1 MKRNYLLIFFAA
13 LSAHSFGQLNIQS
26 GATFVVQNG
35 ATVTVQGDIT
45 SNADIQGNG
54 TILLKGSSLQTVNM
68 NGFSIQ
74 NLQVDNA
81 NNIALGGNVTIG
93 TSVLFTS
100 GKIQLNTYDFTLS
113 STSTLTGYDATKYL
127 VTNNTGRVIRTSLG
141 NTAFTFPV
149 GFDLSSYNP
158 LTLTQNGTVDNIG
171 VRCLSNVLK
180 NGGSGAPFVK
190 EVVDASWAVTEG
202 TAGGNNLT
210 MTSGWSGT
218 DELTGFNR
226 AKTGISYYDGV
237 GWDMTNAQTGASSG
251 AGPYT
256 VTRSNITS
264 LANGGYFAVGTRPV
278 MTQLLV
284 SPKALLQG
292 AVNGSTGT
300 MTDLLRSGGLLP
312 LTDPYTGLA
321 GFTHSGSGGGET
333 IPSTVLTAT
342 GTNSDITDWVFLSL
356 HDGTTGTV
364 LSTHAVLI
372 QKDGNI
378 VDVDGTNTK
387 TNYINFAGFPA
398 GSYFVSVRHRNHLGV
413 RSASNLALSRT
424 VTTSLDFTSSLSS
437 AFAGSVTNNAM
448 ATLGGGFFG
457 LWGGDINRN
466 KNVKFNGPGNDL
478 NELLNTCLS
487 GNKTISLNGYS
498 PCDLNLDRVTK
509 FNGPGN
515 DLNVLLNT
523 ILGGD
528 KTRIINQPNF

>member
-1 MKRNYLLIFFAA
+1 MKKNYLLFLFAA
-13 LSAHSFGQLNIQS
+13 LSASSYGQLNIQS
-26 GATFVVQNG
+26 GATFVVQSG

-45 SNADIQGNG
+45 SNADIQGTG
-54 TILLKGSSLQTVNM
+54 TILLKGSTLQTVNM

-74 NLQVDNA
+74 NLQIDNG
-81 NNIALGGNVTIG
+81 NNIALGGNVTVG
-93 TSVLFTS
+93 SSLLFTS
-100 GKIQLNTYDFTLS
+100 GKIQLNTYDFTAGS
-113 STSTLTGYDATKYL
+113 AATLTGYDGTKYF
-127 VTNNTGRVIRTSLG
+127 VTNNTGRLIRSSLG
-141 NTAFTFPV
+141 NSPFTYPV
-149 GFDLSSYNP
+149 GYDLTTYNP
-158 LTLTQNGTVDNIG
+158 VTLTQNGTVDNIG
-171 VRCLSNVLK
+171 VRCLSGVLQ
-180 NGGSGAPFVK
+180 NGSSGSPFVK
-190 EVVDASWAVTEG
+190 EVVDASWAVSEG

-210 MTSGWSGT
+210 MTTGWNGT

-226 AKTGISYYDGV
+226 NKTGISNYDGI

-251 AGPYT
+251 AGPYAI
-256 VTRSNITS
+256 TRSNITS
-264 LANGGYFAVGTRPV
+264 LANGGIFAVGTRPV

-300 MTDLLRSGGLLP
+300 MTDLLRSGGLIP
-312 LTDPYTGLA
+312 LADPYTGLA
-321 GFTHSGSGGGET
+321 GFTHSGSGGGES
-333 IPSTVLTAT
+333 IPSTVLNTT
-342 GTNSDITDWVFLSL
+342 GTNNDITDWVFVSL

-364 LSTHAVLI
+364 LSTHSVLV
-372 QKDGNI
+372 QKDGFV

-387 TNYINFAGFPA
+387 TNFVNFAGFTA
-398 GSYFVSVRHRNHLGV
+398 GNYYVSVRHRNHLGV
-413 RSASNLALSRT
+413 RSASTLSLSRT
-424 VTTSLDFTSSLSS
+424 STTSLDFTTSLAT

-487 GNKTISLNGYS
+487 GNKTISINGYS
-498 PCDLNLDRVTK
+498 PCDINLDRVTK

-528 KTRIINQPNF
+528 KTKTITQPNF